1 VLAIGA
7 HPDDLEILAAGT
19 LALYAR
25 AGHDVTMAVA
35 TNGNVG
41 HPTLG
46 REEIAEIRHREA
58 RAAAD
63 LIGAELVWMDF
74 DDEWLFNDRPTRER
88 FIDVIRGA
96 RPDVVLAHSP
106 TDYHPDHR
114 NAGQVTV
121 DARIPA
127 AVRLVE
133 TTLPAAERIPHVF
146 LMDCVGGIDF
156 VPELY
161 VDVTETMALKEQML
175 LCHESQDTWLRHF
188 VGMDYV
194 SFMREHTRRRGEE
207 CGRPWAEAFRE
218 VKTYPAVGSSEL
230 LPAVVHPPG
239 RRAPVSAWPQAN
251 RRASVSPAH

>member
-1 VLAIGA
+1 MRILGIGA
-7 HPDDLEILAAGT
+7 HPDDLEILAGGT

-25 AGHDVTMAVA
+25 AGHEVTMAVA

-46 REEIAEIRHREA
+46 RDEIAEIRHGEA
-58 RAAAD
+58 RASAD

-88 FIDVIRGA
+88 FIDVIRSA

-106 TDYHPDHR
+106 NDYHPDHR
-114 NAGQVTV
+114 NAGQVVV

-146 LMDCVGGIDF
+146 LMDCVGGVDF

-161 VDVTETMALKEQML
+161 VDVTEVIALKEQML
-175 LCHESQDTWLRHF
+175 LCHQSQDSWLRAIYDD
-188 VGMDYV
+188 MDYV
-194 SFMREHTRRRGEE
+194 KFMREHTGRRGEE
-207 CGRPWAEAFRE
+207 CGRAWAEAFRE
-218 VKTYPAVGSSEL
+218 VKTYPAVGSWEM
-230 LPAVVHPPG
+230 LPGVVGPPTE
-239 RRAPVSAWPQAN
+239 RPR
-251 RRASVSPAH
+251 

>member
-1 VLAIGA
+1 MR
-7 HPDDLEILAAGT
+7 GT

-41 HPTLG
+41 SPTLG
-46 REEIAEIRHREA
+46 RQEIAEIRHAEA
-58 RAAAD
+58 QRSAD
-63 LIGAELVWMDF
+63 LIGAKLVWMDF

-114 NAGQVTV
+114 NAGQVTI

-133 TTLPAAERIPHVF
+133 TTLPATERIPHLF
-146 LMDCVGGIDF
+146 LMDCVGGSTSS
-156 VPELY
+156 PRPSS
-161 VDVTETMALKEQML
+161 T
-175 LCHESQDTWLRHF
+175 S
-188 VGMDYV
+188 
-194 SFMREHTRRRGEE
+194 RRR
-207 CGRPWAEAFRE
+207 W
-218 VKTYPAVGSSEL
+218 S
-230 LPAVVHPPG
+230 
-239 RRAPVSAWPQAN
+239 
-251 RRASVSPAH
+251 

>member
-1 VLAIGA
+1 MNILAIGA
-7 HPDDLEILAAGT
+7 HPDDLELLAGGT
-19 LALYAR
+19 LALYAH
-25 AGHDVTMAVA
+25 AGHSVTMAVA

-46 REEIAEIRHREA
+46 REEIAAIRRREA

-96 RPDVVLAHSP
+96 RPDVMLAHAP

-114 NAGQVTV
+114 VAGQVAV

-133 TTLPAAERIPHVF
+133 TELPAAERIPHVF

-156 VPELY
+156 EPEVY
-161 VDVTETMALKEQML
+161 VDIGDVLELKQRML
-175 LCHESQDTWLRHF
+175 LCHRSQDEWLRDIYDDL
-188 VGMDYV
+188 DYV
-194 SFMREHTRRRGEE
+194 ALLRDLAARRGAEA
-207 CGRPWAEAFRE
+207 GVAWAEAFRE
-218 VKTYPAVGSSEL
+218 VHTYPSTGDREL
-230 LPAVVHPPG
+230 LPGLVRSTREG
-239 RRAPVSAWPQAN
+239 G
-251 RRASVSPAH
+251 